1 MHSKTIAQ
9 LAQGLRDKTFSSEE
23 LTQAYALFHGM
34 IVEYVKRNKQGKSV
48 EITF

>member
-23 LTQAYALFHGM
+23 LTQAYLERIEKLDPQLNSLSCNRSG
-34 IVEYVKRNKQGKSV
+34 
-48 EITF
+48 